1 MLQLDPARGEA
12 GRGRGETEPQSH
24 WHVRRVIVATP
35 LNNAREG
42 QLVVMEALISLQAIH
57 VAVSSGHSACNV
69 LQISLMTA
77 SDKLRL
83 LMSVP

>member
-12 GRGRGETEPQSH
+12 GRGRGETEPQSR
-24 WHVRRVIVATP
+24 WHIRRVVVATL
-35 LNNAREG
+35 LNNVREG
-42 QLVVMEALISLQAIH
+42 QLIVMEALISLQAIH
-57 VAVSSGHSACNV
+57 GVSSGHSACNV